1 MDDEAL
7 GTLSVRMRE
16 EDNMWEELFERANP
30 VPAYDQVPL
39 FDAEHV
45 GGEALE
51 SLGQIAPS
59 DLFEQIFAAAVSLEH
74 LSVET
79 VIDILTEGDRSSNLF
94 RTMVDTAAYAD
105 RLFVR
110 GLSASKIDTICE
122 TYKALEEL
130 IAFTDEE
137 FVGGEAATS
146 DVPSPGPGDGDGRSG
161 DWTML

>member
-1 MDDEAL
+1 MFGL
-7 GTLSVRMRE
+7 G
-16 EDNMWEELFERANP
+16 
-30 VPAYDQVPL
+30 
-39 FDAEHV
+39 
-45 GGEALE
+45 
-51 SLGQIAPS
+51 LGL
-59 DLFEQIFAAAVSLEH
+59 D
-74 LSVET
+74 
-79 VIDILTEGDRSSNLF
+79 GN
-94 RTMVDTAAYAD
+94 

>member
-1 MDDEAL
+1 MRSHRYSPADWVRKDPLGRPVDDEAL

-74 LSVET
+74 L
-79 VIDILTEGDRSSNLF
+79 
-94 RTMVDTAAYAD
+94 
-105 RLFVR
+105 
-110 GLSASKIDTICE
+110 
-122 TYKALEEL
+122 
-130 IAFTDEE
+130 
-137 FVGGEAATS
+137 
-146 DVPSPGPGDGDGRSG
+146 
-161 DWTML
+161 

>member
-1 MDDEAL
+1 M
-7 GTLSVRMRE
+7 
-16 EDNMWEELFERANP
+16 
-30 VPAYDQVPL
+30 
-39 FDAEHV
+39 
-45 GGEALE
+45 
-51 SLGQIAPS
+51 
-59 DLFEQIFAAAVSLEH
+59 
-74 LSVET
+74 ET

-146 DVPSPGPGDGDGRSG
+146 DVPSPGPGTGTEGAATGRCCERG
-161 DWTML
+161 RA